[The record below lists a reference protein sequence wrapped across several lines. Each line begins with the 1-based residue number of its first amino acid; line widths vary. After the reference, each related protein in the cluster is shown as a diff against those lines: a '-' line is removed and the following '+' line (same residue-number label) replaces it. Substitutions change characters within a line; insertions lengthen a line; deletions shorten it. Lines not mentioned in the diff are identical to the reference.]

1 MSKVPPADPFS
12 SFPLAVQRTCILNI
26 HTDTQLLPR
35 LDTGIYIV
43 RKDNKNKK
51 KSFCF
56 VFHTLLCL
64 FYNFGRKF
72 IEPEEIRLYNNI
84 MANGHTTG

>member
-51 KSFCF
+51 IISF
-56 VFHTLLCL
+56 FHTLLCL
-64 FYNFGRKF
+64 FYNFGRNRK
-72 IEPEEIRLYNNI
+72 RLYNNI
-84 MANGHTTG
+84 MAILLDGI